1 MVKIYRSFYPLI
13 GISFFGNVLL
23 IFNFFTGLNKIP
35 IFLFFL
41 ILFLFSLFKNFKIL
55 SDYKLYFFNLSI
67 LLISGCSTLDSLRF
81 WQNDEVDP
89 EEPKELS
96 SFASQENIKVLWRNS
111 YNGENEI
118 GNFLP
123 SFNAQNIFFSDASGN
138 VLSMDAKT
146 GNDNWSVKLNF
157 LASGTSAGF
166 GIVVVADVDGNVI
179 ALDQIDGSVLWSSNV
194 KGEVLSSVAI
204 DAKIVVVKTG
214 SGELLGLN
222 KDSGEVIWSYRST
235 LPVLTIRGNSSP
247 VIVDNLVYAS
257 FDNGRLGVFEL
268 NSGFQIWDGAISYV
282 SGASELENLIDSDS
296 NPVIEG
302 GLIYT
307 TNYQGNL
314 NIFDPSQK
322 RSVWSNNASS
332 FFSPIISRGM
342 LMVVEENS
350 SIKSF
355 ALKTLEESWI
365 NSDYLN
371 RDLSNGVSY
380 KDNIVVGDFEV
391 MCMLLIF

>member
-1 MVKIYRSFYPLI
+1 MK
-13 GISFFGNVLL
+13 
-23 IFNFFTGLNKIP
+23 
-35 IFLFFL
+35 FLKQK
-41 ILFLFSLFKNFKIL
+41 LFL
-55 SDYKLYFFNLSI
+55 LSI

-89 EEPKELS
+89 DEPKELS

-179 ALDQIDGSVLWSSNV
+179 ALDQIDGSILWSSNV

-380 KDNIVVGDFEV
+380 KDNIVVGDFEGYV
-391 MCMLLIF
+391 HVINILNGRTVGREKLSRNPIKTILSRSDSLYVIDEAFNLISIDL

>member
-1 MVKIYRSFYPLI
+1 MK
-13 GISFFGNVLL
+13 
-23 IFNFFTGLNKIP
+23 
-35 IFLFFL
+35 FLKQK
-41 ILFLFSLFKNFKIL
+41 LFL
-55 SDYKLYFFNLSI
+55 LSI

-89 EEPKELS
+89 DEPKELS

-138 VLSMDAKT
+138 VLSIDAKT

-166 GIVVVADVDGNVI
+166 GIIVVADVDGNVI

-222 KDSGEVIWSYRST
+222 KDSGEGSWSYRST

-380 KDNIVVGDFEV
+380 KDNIVVGDFEGYV
-391 MCMLLIF
+391 HVINILNGRTVGREKLSRNPIKTILSRSDSLYVIDEAFNLISIDL

>member
-1 MVKIYRSFYPLI
+1 MK
-13 GISFFGNVLL
+13 
-23 IFNFFTGLNKIP
+23 
-35 IFLFFL
+35 FLKQ
-41 ILFLFSLFKNFKIL
+41 ILFL
-55 SDYKLYFFNLSI
+55 LSI
-67 LLISGCSTLDSLRF
+67 LLISGCSTLDGLRF

-89 EEPKELS
+89 DEPKELS

-138 VLSMDAKT
+138 VLSIDAKT

-166 GIVVVADVDGNVI
+166 GIIVVADVDGNVI

-257 FDNGRLGVFEL
+257 FDNGRVGVFEL

-380 KDNIVVGDFEV
+380 KDNIVVGDFEGYV
-391 MCMLLIF
+391 HVINILNGRTVGREKLSRNPIKTILSRSDSLYVIDEAFNLISIDL

>member
-1 MVKIYRSFYPLI
+1 MK
-13 GISFFGNVLL
+13 
-23 IFNFFTGLNKIP
+23 
-35 IFLFFL
+35 FLKQK
-41 ILFLFSLFKNFKIL
+41 LFL
-55 SDYKLYFFNLSI
+55 LSI

-89 EEPKELS
+89 DEPKELS

-138 VLSMDAKT
+138 VLSIDAKT

-166 GIVVVADVDGNVI
+166 GIIVVADVDGNVI
-179 ALDQIDGSVLWSSNV
+179 ALDQFDGSVLWSSNV

-380 KDNIVVGDFEV
+380 KDNIVVGDFEGYV
-391 MCMLLIF
+391 HVINILNGRTVGREKISRNPIKTILSRSDSLYVIDEAFNLISIDL

>member
-1 MVKIYRSFYPLI
+1 MK
-13 GISFFGNVLL
+13 FF
-23 IFNFFTGLNKIP
+23 KQK
-35 IFLFFL
+35 
-41 ILFLFSLFKNFKIL
+41 LFL
-55 SDYKLYFFNLSI
+55 LSI
-67 LLISGCSTLDSLRF
+67 LLISGCSTLDGLRF
-81 WQNDEVDP
+81 WKNDEFDP
-89 EEPKELS
+89 DEPKELS

-138 VLSMDAKT
+138 VLSIDAKT

-380 KDNIVVGDFEV
+380 KDNIVVGDFEGYV
-391 MCMLLIF
+391 HVINILNGRTVGREKLSRNPIKTILSRSDSLYVIDEAFNLISIDL

>member
-1 MVKIYRSFYPLI
+1 MKFI
-13 GISFFGNVLL
+13 
-23 IFNFFTGLNKIP
+23 KQK
-35 IFLFFL
+35 
-41 ILFLFSLFKNFKIL
+41 LFL
-55 SDYKLYFFNLSI
+55 LSI
-67 LLISGCSTLDSLRF
+67 LLISGCSTLDGLRF

-89 EEPKELS
+89 DEPKELS

-138 VLSMDAKT
+138 VLSIDAKT

-179 ALDQIDGSVLWSSNV
+179 ALDQTDGSVIWSSNV

-380 KDNIVVGDFEV
+380 KDNIVVGDFEGYV
-391 MCMLLIF
+391 HVINILNGRTVGREKLSRNPIKTILSRSDSLYVIDEAFNLISIDL